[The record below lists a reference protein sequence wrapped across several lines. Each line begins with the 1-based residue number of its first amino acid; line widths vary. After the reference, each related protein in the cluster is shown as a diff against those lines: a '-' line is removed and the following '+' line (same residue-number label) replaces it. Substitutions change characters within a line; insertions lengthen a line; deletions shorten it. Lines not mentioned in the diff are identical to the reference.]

1 MVAAFIAFALFM
13 IKTAVPFAK
22 RSLANMVEQTTSRV
36 GGLRD
41 DNNGIANVDIDRTKS
56 YRCR

>member
-1 MVAAFIAFALFM
+1 MMTIGNMRENGV
-13 IKTAVPFAK
+13 
-22 RSLANMVEQTTSRV
+22 RANMVEQTS
-36 GGLRD
+36 GGLTD